1 MKLTAEIPLTDV
13 ERVQLYI
20 NTGRKSVS
28 AVKAETGAAYIL
40 NGGIYNMSTFKPLC
54 HLRADE
60 VTYAGDPYQY
70 WGYLWDSA
78 DVAMGPVPDESWSNY
93 ICCVAMI
100 RTGKPLAMLYNQ
112 DMGGARPRSAMG
124 TKGGKL
130 CLFAADDAMTPEAL
144 QAYLMA
150 QGWDDAVM
158 LDGGGSTQCDF
169 NGQTITST
177 RRVHNL
183 ILVYTKHKEEVPVGV
198 ETYSLS
204 KDGNTYLSKNFRV
217 REFRCRDGSDT
228 ILISD
233 ELVTLLQAIRDHFG
247 CPVTINS
254 AYRTKSHNAAVG
266 GAASSQHL
274 LGTASDIVVPN
285 ATPLEVAQYA
295 EYLLGDAG
303 GIGVYNSFVHVDV
316 RASRSRWDERS
327 GTQVVVDGWPG
338 YTEPETPATST
349 TTEPWYAG
357 DRDWVMKT
365 KIADGTRADDS
376 ATRAESWAMLHRL
389 YDLIK
394 GE

>member
-54 HLRADE
+54 HLRADG
-60 VTYAGDPYQY
+60 VTYASDPYQY

-78 DVAMGPVPDESWSNY
+78 DVAMGLVPDESWSNY

-169 NGQTITST
+169 NGQTITSA

-183 ILVYTKHKEEVPVGV
+183 ILVYTKQKEDKPVGV
-198 ETYSLS
+198 NTYSLK
-204 KDGNTYLSKNFRV
+204 KDGETKLAANFRV
-217 REFRCRDGSDT
+217 REFKCKDGSDT

-233 ELVTLLQAIRDHFG
+233 ELVTLLQTIRDHFG
-247 CPVTINS
+247 AAVNINS
-254 AYRTKSHNAAVG
+254 AYRTKAHNTDAG
-266 GAASSQHL
+266 GSPNSQHL
-274 LGTASDIVVPN
+274 YGKAADIWISGV
-285 ATPLEVAQYA
+285 TPLEIAQYA
-295 EYLLGDAG
+295 EFLQPDSG
-303 GIGVYNSFVHVDV
+303 GIGVYGDFAHVDV
-316 RASRSRWDERS
+316 RTSRSRWDSRS
-327 GTQVVVDGWPG
+327 GKEVAVSGWPG
-338 YTEPETPATST
+338 YEE
-349 TTEPWYAG
+349 EPWYAE
-357 DRDWVMKT
+357 DAAWVKELG
-365 KIADGTRADDS
+365 IADGARPDEP
-376 ATRAESWAMLHRL
+376 ATRAECWAMLHRIYKL
-389 YDLIK
+389 LK